1 MTMDILAVLLATV
14 VGMGVGSLWYGPLL
28 GEEWRKAAGV
38 TREQVAQSNFKLL
51 MAATLLLELTMAIFF
66 ELAAR
71 DDTVM
76 HGVQLGCLA
85 ALFFALAMAVHYLFE
100 HRPMRLYLIN
110 VGHTSLVFIL
120 MGAICGFLR

>member
-1 MTMDILAVLLATV
+1 MVMDIVAVVLATV
-14 VGMGVGSLWYGPLL
+14 VGMGVGALWYGPLL
-28 GEEWRKAAGV
+28 GEEWRQAAGV
-38 TREQVAQSNFKLL
+38 TLEQVKQSNFKL
-51 MAATLLLELTMAIFF
+51 MMGATVGLELIMAIFF

-76 HGVQLGCLA
+76 HGVQLGCLT
-85 ALFFALAMAVHYLFE
+85 ALFFALALAVHYLFE

>member
-1 MTMDILAVLLATV
+1 MDILAVLLATV